1 VNHTLTLLA
10 ALLLAPL
17 PALHATE
24 STAAARALA
33 DPAAAHLAKPTPG
46 QIEWADMELEMF
58 VHFGVATWKGQE
70 YDENGKMDLSKMN
83 PAGFDAEQICQ
94 AAKSWDAKQV
104 ILVCK
109 HVGGFCWWP
118 TETTDYC
125 VRSIPWKDGKGNL
138 VKEVADAC
146 RRHGLKLGIYIYS
159 DDVRYT
165 KAIGKGGRTDDP
177 AKQEEWNAKLRQ
189 QWTEVLTLCGPDLVR
204 EIWFDGGCIVPL
216 HDIIEKLAPNAEI
229 FGGPHATVRWPGSES
244 GKLPYPCWS
253 SMAPNSDG
261 AIGDPDGSKWLP
273 PECDTVLYG
282 GGGHNWFWSPQNEQR
297 RHPLPKLMDIYL
309 KSVGRG
315 GVLLLNSSPNT
326 NGLIPAGD
334 RERYREFGAEIQRRF
349 GNPLAQTNGVG
360 DTLELDLRG
369 AKKVNQAWIME
380 DTRGGHR
387 IRSYALEGRNAAGQW
402 QTLAEGSSVGHK
414 RIEVFAE
421 ATVDKL
427 RLRITKNVGTPIVR
441 DLAAFYADGIESVN
455 LVRALTE
462 GRPTT
467 ASSTHSAPYV
477 PGMATDGS
485 SQTRWGAKDVDTNAW
500 LEVDLGQ
507 PQSFGKMV
515 IRELG
520 DRIREF
526 VIEHRSD
533 TNAAW
538 QVAFSGGPVG
548 RHYTQEFPAATG
560 RYARLRVVQG
570 GKLGPTL
577 WEFELWPGK
586 DAGSP
591 CGGWAKGAASA
602 RLDLTPHI
610 KMPATYEVTVGAVK
624 IASARLLFNGAQL
637 PAEDCAVKEG
647 KVIVRQ
653 TQQVTTQTKTEL
665 ELTFAPGAPAGNA
678 AIRMTTE
685 R

>member
-1 VNHTLTLLA
+1 
-10 ALLLAPL
+10 
-17 PALHATE
+17 
-24 STAAARALA
+24 
-33 DPAAAHLAKPTPG
+33 
-46 QIEWADMELEMF
+46 
-58 VHFGVATWKGQE
+58 
-70 YDENGKMDLSKMN
+70 
-83 PAGFDAEQICQ
+83 
-94 AAKSWDAKQV
+94 
-104 ILVCK
+104 
-109 HVGGFCWWP
+109 
-118 TETTDYC
+118 
-125 VRSIPWKDGKGNL
+125 
-138 VKEVADAC
+138 
-146 RRHGLKLGIYIYS
+146 
-159 DDVRYT
+159 
-165 KAIGKGGRTDDP
+165 
-177 AKQEEWNAKLRQ
+177 
-189 QWTEVLTLCGPDLVR
+189 
-204 EIWFDGGCIVPL
+204 
-216 HDIIEKLAPNAEI
+216 
-229 FGGPHATVRWPGSES
+229 
-244 GKLPYPCWS
+244 
-253 SMAPNSDG
+253 MAPNSDG

-273 PECDTVLYG
+273 PEADTVLYG
-282 GGGHNWFWSPQNEQR
+282 DGGHNWFWSPQNEQR
-297 RHPLPKLMDIYL
+297 RYPLPKLMDIYL

-315 GVLLLNSSPNT
+315 GVLLLNSTPNT

-334 RERYREFGAEIQRRF
+334 RERCREFGAEIRRRF
-349 GNPLAQTNGVG
+349 GSPLAQTNGVG

-462 GRPTT
+462 GKPTT

-485 SQTRWGAKDVDTNAW
+485 SQTRWGAKDADTNAW

-507 PQSFGKMV
+507 PQSFGKVV

-520 DRIREF
+520 DRIRGF
-526 VIEHRSD
+526 VIEYRSD

-548 RHYTQEFPAATG
+548 RHYTREFPAATG

-577 WEFELWPGK
+577 WDFELWP
-586 DAGSP
+586 ATSAP
-591 CGGWAKGAASA
+591 CGQWESGATSA

-637 PAEDCAVKEG
+637 PAEDCVVKEG

>member
-309 KSVGRG
+309 
-315 GVLLLNSSPNT
+315 
-326 NGLIPAGD
+326 
-334 RERYREFGAEIQRRF
+334 
-349 GNPLAQTNGVG
+349 
-360 DTLELDLRG
+360 
-369 AKKVNQAWIME
+369 
-380 DTRGGHR
+380 
-387 IRSYALEGRNAAGQW
+387 
-402 QTLAEGSSVGHK
+402 
-414 RIEVFAE
+414 
-421 ATVDKL
+421 
-427 RLRITKNVGTPIVR
+427 
-441 DLAAFYADGIESVN
+441 
-455 LVRALTE
+455 
-462 GRPTT
+462 
-467 ASSTHSAPYV
+467 
-477 PGMATDGS
+477 
-485 SQTRWGAKDVDTNAW
+485 
-500 LEVDLGQ
+500 
-507 PQSFGKMV
+507 
-515 IRELG
+515 
-520 DRIREF
+520 
-526 VIEHRSD
+526 
-533 TNAAW
+533 
-538 QVAFSGGPVG
+538 
-548 RHYTQEFPAATG
+548 
-560 RYARLRVVQG
+560 
-570 GKLGPTL
+570 
-577 WEFELWPGK
+577 
-586 DAGSP
+586 
-591 CGGWAKGAASA
+591 
-602 RLDLTPHI
+602 
-610 KMPATYEVTVGAVK
+610 
-624 IASARLLFNGAQL
+624 
-637 PAEDCAVKEG
+637 
-647 KVIVRQ
+647 
-653 TQQVTTQTKTEL
+653 
-665 ELTFAPGAPAGNA
+665 
-678 AIRMTTE
+678 
-685 R
+685 